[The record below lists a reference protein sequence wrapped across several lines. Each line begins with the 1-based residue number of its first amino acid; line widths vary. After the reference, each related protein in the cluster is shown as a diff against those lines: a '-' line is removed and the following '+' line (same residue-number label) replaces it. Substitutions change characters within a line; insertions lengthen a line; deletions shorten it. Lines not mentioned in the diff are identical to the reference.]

1 MKSEIEKLKILLE
14 PWIENNAE
22 HSKSFQSWAEK
33 ARQFKLAEVAGD
45 MLSAAKEMDKSSEYL
60 KAALSKLEGK

>member
-1 MKSEIEKLKILLE
+1 MIEH
-14 PWIENNAE
+14 NAE

-33 ARQFKLAEVAGD
+33 ARQFKLAEVASD

-60 KAALSKLEGK
+60 KAALIKLKKGDAEFKY